1 MDFVEENTTKQFFTE
16 YNEHL
21 CSLKFSAER
30 SKLPATQ
37 RLVEII
43 RLCDKYNEEQANM
56 YHIRQ
61 DILKDYKNSHKT
73 KTKEEKK
80 EKKRK

>member
-21 CSLKFSAER
+21 CSLRFNAER

-43 RLCDKYNEEQANM
+43 RSQDKQNQEQEEEYQQQP
-56 YHIRQ
+56 R
-61 DILKDYKNSHKT
+61 
-73 KTKEEKK
+73 
-80 EKKRK
+80 